1 MSLRDKMLAVIDDVN
16 GSVAER
22 EELVEMIAIALLTRK
37 NLFVLGEPGQAKSY
51 AINLFR
57 QHITGARQFERLLSK
72 QSDEEQ
78 LFGRVDLSSLI
89 PGSIPD
95 SALENDD
102 IYQNLRF
109 DLKCAVDGLGQ
120 RKNVP
125 ETFAMLG
132 KAADKLETYRKAV
145 ALLHRSEPVVQT
157 SGKIPEA
164 DIVLLDEIFKCNDG
178 VLNSLLTALNER
190 KYTNEGHTYPI
201 PTISFFAASNEIPN
215 FSDPQ
220 EKILE
225 ALYDRLELKVVTTNI
240 EDRDTRLAVLK
251 NKQNGV
257 FGQISSTITLDE
269 LIEMQCEVAA
279 IPVPNTANELAD
291 DILCEL
297 RKSMTVSDRKYLG
310 YYPIAQAKA
319 WLSGHDIL
327 GGRFISDDAHR
338 AVCNLPVAEDPE
350 TKYQPREREA
360 PVFGVA
366 VNNIR
371 PQLRIPDDIV
381 ALLRVH
387 GNVETVLRQE
397 PAALIHIADAAPV
410 ECKVELDRV
419 DLSIAHH
426 AICAAFLHGDRIPT
440 GRNADDHILRHVL
453 SLILRHYA
461 ASFLMLV

>member
-57 QHITGARQFERLLSK
+57 RHITGARQFERLLSK

-95 SALENDD
+95 SALEGDEV
-102 IYQNLRF
+102 YRSLRS
-109 DLKCAVDGLGQ
+109 DLKCTVDGLGQ
-120 RKNVP
+120 REDTP
-125 ETFAMLG
+125 EIFAMLNR
-132 KAADKLETYRKAV
+132 AAERLESYRKAV
-145 ALLHRSEPVVQT
+145 ALLHQNEPVVQT
-157 SGKIPEA
+157 AGKIPAAEL
-164 DIVLLDEIFKCNDG
+164 VFLDECFKCNDG

-225 ALYDRLELKVVTTNI
+225 ALYDRLELKVVTANI

-251 NKQNGV
+251 NKQSGA
-257 FGQISSTITLDE
+257 FGQVNATITLDE
-269 LIEMQCEVAA
+269 LLEMQREVAA
-279 IPVPNTANELAD
+279 IPVPDAANELAD

-297 RKSMTVSDRKYLG
+297 RKSMAVSDRKYLG

-319 WLSGHDIL
+319 WLSGHDKVESTDLLVLKNYLWRLPTDREKVENVLNRLCINPMQERVNGIREMAL
-327 GGRFISDDAHR
+327 DSQAEFAQACGDGSRADLSRKAFIKLRGELIRLYQRQCELRAAAQSDGEIALTDSLLADLEGISRQAH
-338 AVCNLPVAEDPE
+338 EE
-350 TKYQPREREA
+350 TGFTYTPLSE
-360 PVFGVA
+360 
-366 VNNIR
+366 I
-371 PQLRIPDDIV
+371 
-381 ALLRVH
+381 
-387 GNVETVLRQE
+387 
-397 PAALIHIADAAPV
+397 AAL
-410 ECKVELDRV
+410 
-419 DLSIAHH
+419 
-426 AICAAFLHGDRIPT
+426 
-440 GRNADDHILRHVL
+440 N
-453 SLILRHYA
+453 
-461 ASFLMLV
+461 

>member
-1 MSLRDKMLAVIDDVN
+1 MILRDKMLAVIADVN

-72 QSDEEQ
+72 QTDEEQ

-95 SALENDD
+95 SALESDGV
-102 IYQNLRF
+102 YQTLHF

-120 RKNVP
+120 MKNAQD
-125 ETFAMLG
+125 TFAMLDR
-132 KAADKLETYRKAV
+132 ASDKLAAYRKAV
-145 ALLHRSEPVVQT
+145 ALLRPSEPVVQT
-157 SGKIPEA
+157 VGKIPEA

-215 FSDPQ
+215 FNDPQ

-225 ALYDRLELKVVTTNI
+225 ALYDRLELKVMTANI

-251 NKQNGV
+251 NKQSGA
-257 FGQISSTITLDE
+257 FGQVSTTITLEE
-269 LIEMQCEVAA
+269 LIEMQHEVTA
-279 IPVPNTANELAD
+279 IPVPDAINELAD

-297 RKSMTVSDRKYLG
+297 RKSMEVSDRKYLG

-319 WLSGHDIL
+319 WLSGHDKVESSDLLALKDYLWRLPADREKVESVLKRLCINPMQEKANGVREMAL
-327 GGRFISDDAHR
+327 DSQTEFQEACGDSNRTDLARKAFIKLRGELVRLYQKQCELRAAAQSDS
-338 AVCNLPVAEDPE
+338 E
-350 TKYQPREREA
+350 
-360 PVFGVA
+360 
-366 VNNIR
+366 
-371 PQLRIPDDIV
+371 
-381 ALLRVH
+381 
-387 GNVETVLRQE
+387 
-397 PAALIHIADAAPV
+397 AALVDSLLADLEDISRRAHEKTGFTYTPLSEIAA
-410 ECKVELDRV
+410 L
-419 DLSIAHH
+419 
-426 AICAAFLHGDRIPT
+426 
-440 GRNADDHILRHVL
+440 N
-453 SLILRHYA
+453 
-461 ASFLMLV
+461 

>member
-57 QHITGARQFERLLSK
+57 RHITGARQFERLLSK

-95 SALENDD
+95 SALEGDEV
-102 IYQNLRF
+102 YRSLRS
-109 DLKCAVDGLGQ
+109 DLKCTVDGLGQ
-120 RKNVP
+120 REDTP
-125 ETFAMLG
+125 EIFAMLNR
-132 KAADKLETYRKAV
+132 AAERLESYRKAV
-145 ALLHRSEPVVQT
+145 ALLHQNEPVVQT
-157 SGKIPEA
+157 AGKIPAAEL
-164 DIVLLDEIFKCNDG
+164 VFLDECFKCNDG

-225 ALYDRLELKVVTTNI
+225 ALYDRLELKVVTANI

-251 NKQNGV
+251 NKQSGA
-257 FGQISSTITLDE
+257 FGQVNATITLDE
-269 LIEMQCEVAA
+269 LLEMQREVAA
-279 IPVPNTANELAD
+279 IPVPDAANELAD

-297 RKSMTVSDRKYLG
+297 RKSMAVSDRKYLG

-319 WLSGHDIL
+319 WLSGHDKVESYRSAGAEKL
-327 GGRFISDDAHR
+327 PLAFAHGPREGRKCSEPPVHQSNAGKGQRHPRDGAELAGG
-338 AVCNLPVAEDPE
+338 VCAGLRRR
-350 TKYQPREREA
+350 QPRR
-360 PVFGVA
+360 PFPQGVHQAARGADTALSKA
-366 VNNIR
+366 VR
-371 PQLRIPDDIV
+371 ASRC
-381 ALLRVH
+381 R
-387 GNVETVLRQE
+387 TVGQ
-397 PAALIHIADAAPV
+397 
-410 ECKVELDRV
+410 
-419 DLSIAHH
+419 
-426 AICAAFLHGDRIPT
+426 
-440 GRNADDHILRHVL
+440 
-453 SLILRHYA
+453 
-461 ASFLMLV
+461 